1 MKYKV
6 AIIGASTGQLPI
18 CQKANE
24 LGYETHCFAYDRGA
38 VCKEFVYEFHPI
50 SILDKDAIVEK
61 CKNIKIDAV
70 VSNASDLTAEV
81 ASYVAEQLGLV
92 CTPYSILMSLHDKH
106 FVRSITNEIGGLATP
121 EFYLYE
127 GVDYGLYP
135 CVVKPCEGAGKKGVS
150 FVHNKEEFQKA
161 IQYALNDY
169 DGNIIVEEYISG
181 KEISVESISYKGQH
195 YIVQITDKD
204 SSSAPHFVELGHHQP
219 ARISE
224 VLRNKINQVIP
235 EILNA
240 MKYTNGA
247 SHIEL
252 KYSDSSLFLIEA
264 NLRGGGDYIS
274 NVLVQYS
281 TGVDYLKCMIDVA
294 LGIFEFPGQTNA
306 MSYSGVYFLCKQT
319 EYLLPFFEYAK
330 DKDWLVESSI
340 YSKELELSHTN
351 YERNG
356 YLIYKA
362 NCKIEPNMSDVV
374 VLDNKHSDTYRII
387 SKFLT
392 EVNKE
397 LIYPISATWLNKIL
411 AHAIIITDMSIDK
424 SSVNGWLVLYCNDD
438 KTYTAYCAGLHVL
451 KPYRG
456 KGKAKLLLQKAI
468 EICEHNGM
476 SRFALYCKTDNI
488 EARNLYIK
496 YGFKEVSREVKP
508 EYNNEEYWYM
518 VLELN

>member
-24 LGYETHCFAYDRGA
+24 LGYETHCFAYDKGA
-38 VCKEFVYEFHPI
+38 VCKEIVYKFHSI
-50 SILDKDAIVEK
+50 SILDKDAIVEE

-92 CTPYSILMSLHDKH
+92 CTPYSTLMALHDKH
-106 FVRSITNEIGGLATP
+106 YVRSITEQIDGLSTP
-121 EFYLYE
+121 RFYMYR
-127 GVDYGLYP
+127 GIDHDIYP

-150 FVHNKEEFQKA
+150 FVNGKDEFTKA

-169 DGNIIVEEYISG
+169 HGNIIVEEYISG

-195 YIVQITDKD
+195 YIIQITDKD

-224 VLRNKINQVIP
+224 VIRNKINQVIP
-235 EILNA
+235 EILNT
-240 MKYTNGA
+240 MGYTNGA
-247 SHIEL
+247 SHVEL

-274 NVLVQYS
+274 NELVQYS
-281 TGVDYLKCMIDVA
+281 TGIDYLKCMIDVA
-294 LGIFEFPGQTNA
+294 LGIFEFPVQIKE

-319 EYLLPFFEYAK
+319 EYLLPFFEYAQ
-330 DKDWLVESSI
+330 DKDWLVESMI
-340 YSKELELSHTN
+340 YSKKLKLSHTN

-362 NCKIEPNMSDVV
+362 NRKIDPNMSNIVI
-374 VLDNKHSDTYRII
+374 LDNQHSDTYGII
-387 SKFLT
+387 KKFLA
-392 EVNKE
+392 EVNNE
-397 LIYPISATWLNKIL
+397 LSNPISAAWLNKIL
-411 AHAIIITDMSIDK
+411 NHAIIITDLNVDK
-424 SSVNGWLVLYCNDD
+424 NTVNGWLVLYSNDD

-456 KGKAKLLLQKAI
+456 KGRAKLLLQKAI
-468 EICEHNGM
+468 EICEHNRM
-476 SRFALYCKTDNI
+476 RRFALYCKTDNI
-488 EARNLYIK
+488 EARNLYVR
-496 YGFKEVSREVKP
+496 YGFKEVRREVRP
-508 EYNNEEYWYM
+508 EYNNEEYLYM